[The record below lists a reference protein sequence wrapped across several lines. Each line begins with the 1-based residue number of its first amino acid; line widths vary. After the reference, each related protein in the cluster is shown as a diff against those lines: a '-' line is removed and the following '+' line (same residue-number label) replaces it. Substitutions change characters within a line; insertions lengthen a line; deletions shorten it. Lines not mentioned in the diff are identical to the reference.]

1 MKFLFIFFLLPLQ
14 LFAQDISG
22 VWVGTLYNDTT
33 KQYIPYELAI
43 NEYNGKLS
51 GYSHTIFII
60 DSIKNIGVKTVKIRK
75 KKDEFFV
82 EDEKLIYNNYNEPP
96 AKGVKTFSKL
106 TFSENDSTG
115 VLSGSW
121 NTNPTREYSPLTGT
135 IFLQRKKKIRETL
148 IVKKLDQMGLS
159 DKLSFL
165 PAPNPPN
172 ELANAESQE
181 KTSIAINKKNPE
193 QKNNVAEVEKDQTNP
208 KSVMAKEEIKTNPA
222 IAQPQ
227 KEIEKI
233 KSLEKPSVVIN
244 EKPEKEKTIALA
256 PEKNI
261 NNPKV
266 ETIKEE
272 TINKPAI
279 AQPQK
284 EIEKIKSPEKPSVA
298 INVKPEK
305 EKTIALVTEKNIN
318 NPKVET
324 IKEETINKPA
334 IAQPQKEIEK
344 IKSPE
349 KPSVVI
355 NEKAVTEKNKV
366 AIIEKNPTQPKAE
379 IVKKEQPKNDT
390 VVLNKEKNKTLPG
403 IETKKEMPG
412 LFSQQNEIS
421 KNEIQ
426 VVPAAADIATRKI
439 ETIQTVEIT
448 QDSLVLSL
456 FDNGVVD
463 GDTVSVLI
471 NGKVIWPRVGL
482 LVKATNKTIYLTPD
496 MGDSI
501 FVVMYAENLGSIPP
515 NTGLLVIRDGGIDH
529 EIRFSGDLK
538 KNSAIILKRIKK
550 D

>member
-1 MKFLFIFFLLPLQ
+1 MKFLFIIFLLPLQ

-60 DSIKNIGVKTVKIRK
+60 DSIKNIGVKAVKIRK

-121 NTNPTREYSPLTGT
+121 NTNPTKEYSPLTGT

-172 ELANAESQE
+172 ELAKAESQE
-181 KTSIAINKKNPE
+181 KTLIAINKKNPE

-208 KSVMAKEEIKTNPA
+208 KSVMAKEEIKTNPV
-222 IAQPQ
+222 IARPQ
-227 KEIEKI
+227 KEIEK
-233 KSLEKPSVVIN
+233 V
-244 EKPEKEKTIALA
+244 KT
-256 PEKNI
+256 
-261 NNPKV
+261 
-266 ETIKEE
+266 
-272 TINKPAI
+272 
-279 AQPQK
+279 
-284 EIEKIKSPEKPSVA
+284 PEKPSVA
-298 INVKPEK
+298 INENPEK
-305 EKTIALVTEKNIN
+305 EKNVALVTEKNLN
-318 NPKVET
+318 KPKVET

-390 VVLNKEKNKTLPG
+390 VVLNKEKNKTLPS

-412 LFSQQNEIS
+412 LLSQQKEIS
-421 KNEIQ
+421 EKEIQ

-463 GDTVSVLI
+463 GDTVSILI

>member
-1 MKFLFIFFLLPLQ
+1 MKFLFIIFLLPLQ

-60 DSIKNIGVKTVKIRK
+60 DSIKNIGVKAVKIRK

-121 NTNPTREYSPLTGT
+121 NTNPTKEYSPLTGT

-172 ELANAESQE
+172 ELAKAESQE
-181 KTSIAINKKNPE
+181 KTLIAINKKNPE

-208 KSVMAKEEIKTNPA
+208 KSVMAKEEIKTNPV
-222 IAQPQ
+222 IARPQ
-227 KEIEKI
+227 KEIEKV
-233 KSLEKPSVVIN
+233 KTPEKPSVAIN
-244 EKPEKEKTIALA
+244 ENPEKEKNVALVT
-256 PEKNI
+256 EKNL
-261 NNPKV
+261 NKPKV
-266 ETIKEE
+266 ETIREE
-272 TINKPAI
+272 TKIKPAI

-284 EIEKIKSPEKPSVA
+284 EIEKVKSPEKPSVA
-298 INVKPEK
+298 INENPEK
-305 EKTIALVTEKNIN
+305 EKTIALITEKNLN
-318 NPKVET
+318 KPKVET

-390 VVLNKEKNKTLPG
+390 VVLNKEKNKTLPS

-412 LFSQQNEIS
+412 LLSQQKEIS
-421 KNEIQ
+421 EKEIQ

-463 GDTVSVLI
+463 GDTVSILI

>member
-1 MKFLFIFFLLPLQ
+1 MKFLFIIFLLPLQ

-60 DSIKNIGVKTVKIRK
+60 DSIKNIGVKAVKIRK

-121 NTNPTREYSPLTGT
+121 NTNPTKEYSPLTGT

-172 ELANAESQE
+172 ELAKAESQE
-181 KTSIAINKKNPE
+181 KTLIAINKKNPE

-208 KSVMAKEEIKTNPA
+208 KSVMAKEEIKTNPV
-222 IAQPQ
+222 IARPQ
-227 KEIEKI
+227 KEIEKV
-233 KSLEKPSVVIN
+233 KTPEKPSVAIN
-244 EKPEKEKTIALA
+244 ENPEKEKNVALVT
-256 PEKNI
+256 EKNL
-261 NNPKV
+261 NKPKV
-266 ETIKEE
+266 ETIREE
-272 TINKPAI
+272 TKIKPAI

-284 EIEKIKSPEKPSVA
+284 EIEKVKSPEKPSVA
-298 INVKPEK
+298 INEKNEK
-305 EKTIALVTEKNIN
+305 EKNVAIGAEKNLN
-318 NPKVET
+318 KPKVET
-324 IKEETINKPA
+324 IREETINKPA

-390 VVLNKEKNKTLPG
+390 VVLNKEKNKTLPS

-412 LFSQQNEIS
+412 LLSQQKEIS
-421 KNEIQ
+421 EKEIQ

-463 GDTVSVLI
+463 GDTVSILI

>member
-272 TINKPAI
+272 TINKLAI

-284 EIEKIKSPEKPSVA
+284 EIEKVKSPEKPSVV
-298 INVKPEK
+298 INEKPEK
-305 EKTIALVTEKNIN
+305 EKTIALVTEKNLN
-318 NPKVET
+318 KPKVET

-349 KPSVVI
+349 KPSVAI
-355 NEKAVTEKNKV
+355 NVKAVTEKNKV